1 MDKMPDESNS
11 FNHIPENYLT
21 DLNLRLDALEKK
33 RKRKRLFYIWFP
45 ILLLLGIGLGMYQ
58 SHTPNLPK
66 TKVPVDKALTL
77 VAPKTPDSTPD
88 STPNSTYKSTPD
100 STHKSI
106 QKPNNLR
113 AQLEPTPKTFAQTKR
128 TESATLLNIET
139 PLKDTIPYTS
149 PEAVIVAEKL
159 NEVNVAVAHIDSTF
173 SKIEISPK
181 PSEFRIPF
189 REIPPITLH
198 RIGFFTWPILETLQ
212 ASKTEVS
219 WQGMLGF
226 SSGLSGII
234 SSFTPM
240 ENPISSFLNATY
252 VDYKSYAQARK
263 EAERATSSLDL
274 SVFYRQQAKHWFYQ
288 VGIAYNEWGEQI
300 VYPFNSIDGTNRYR
314 YLNVPIFAGYQWT
327 KNKVSLSPMLGLSA
341 GIKLSGRGYYL
352 MPNGGV
358 DIVEAQTF
366 STSGIVQIELAYHLN
381 PFIFHFTPG
390 IRSSI
395 GSPVKSAV
403 TKNSYQAIGCQIGFI
418 YRFEGKL
425 K

>member
-1 MDKMPDESNS
+1 MDKKPDDSNS
-11 FNHIPENYLT
+11 FNQIPENYLT

-33 RKRKRLFYIWFP
+33 RKRKRIFYIWFP
-45 ILLLLGIGLGMYQ
+45 ILLLFGIGLGMYQ
-58 SHTPNLPK
+58 SLRPNLPR
-66 TKVPVDKALTL
+66 TKVSVDKALTL
-77 VAPKTPDSTPD
+77 VSPATPDS
-88 STPNSTYKSTPD
+88 SRNSTYKSTPD
-100 STHKSI
+100 STDKSI
-106 QKPNNLR
+106 QKQNSLSR
-113 AQLEPTPKTFAQTKR
+113 HLEPTPKTSIPSKR
-128 TESATLLNIET
+128 TESATPLNIET
-139 PLKDTIPYTS
+139 QRKDSIPYTS
-149 PEAVIVAEKL
+149 HDTEIAAEGHKA
-159 NEVNVAVAHIDSTF
+159 ENVAVAHIDSTF
-173 SKIEISPK
+173 SKIEMTPK

-189 REIPPITLH
+189 REIPLIALH

-212 ASKTEVS
+212 ASKTKVS
-219 WQGMLGF
+219 WQRMLGF
-226 SSGLSGII
+226 SSGVSGII

-314 YLNVPIFAGYQWT
+314 YLNIPIFAGYQWT

-366 STSGIVQIELAYHLN
+366 STSGIAQIELAYHLN

-418 YRFEGKL
+418 YLLEHKRK
-425 K
+425 

>member
-1 MDKMPDESNS
+1 MDKKPDESNS
-11 FNHIPENYLT
+11 FNQIPENYLI

-33 RKRKRLFYIWFP
+33 RKRKRIFYIWFP
-45 ILLLLGIGLGMYQ
+45 ILLLFGIGLGMYQ
-58 SHTPNLPK
+58 SLRPNLPT
-66 TKVPVDKALTL
+66 TKVSVDKALTL
-77 VAPKTPDSTPD
+77 VSPTTPNSNR
-88 STPNSTYKSTPD
+88 NSTYKSTPD
-100 STHKSI
+100 STQKSI
-106 QKPNNLR
+106 QKQNSLSR
-113 AQLEPTPKTFAQTKR
+113 HLEPTPKTSIQSKR
-128 TESATLLNIET
+128 TESATELNIET
-139 PLKDTIPYTS
+139 QRKDTIPFTS
-149 PEAVIVAEKL
+149 DDAKIAAEGLKAEK
-159 NEVNVAVAHIDSTF
+159 VAVAHIDSNF
-173 SKIEISPK
+173 SKIEMSPK

-189 REIPPITLH
+189 REIPPIALH
-198 RIGFFTWPILETLQ
+198 RIGFFTWPILETSQ
-212 ASKTEVS
+212 ERKTEVS
-219 WQGMLGF
+219 WQHMLGF
-226 SSGLSGII
+226 SCGVSGII

-240 ENPISSFLNATY
+240 ENPVSSFLNTTY
-252 VDYKSYAQARK
+252 GDYKSYAQARK

-314 YLNVPIFAGYQWT
+314 YLNIPIFAGYQWT

-352 MPNGGV
+352 MPTGGV

-366 STSGIVQIELAYHLN
+366 STSGIAQIELAYHLN

-418 YRFEGKL
+418 YLLEHKRK
-425 K
+425 

>member
-58 SHTPNLPK
+58 SHTPNLPT
-66 TKVPVDKALTL
+66 TKISVDKALTL
-77 VAPKTPDSTPD
+77 VAPKTPDST
-88 STPNSTYKSTPD
+88 NKSTSD

-113 AQLEPTPKTFAQTKR
+113 AHLEPTPKTFAQTKR
-128 TESATLLNIET
+128 TESATLFNIGT

-149 PEAVIVAEKL
+149 PEAVIVSEKL

-173 SKIEISPK
+173 SKIEISPQ

-189 REIPPITLH
+189 REVPPIALH

-212 ASKTEVS
+212 AGKTEVS

-288 VGIAYNEWGEQI
+288 
-300 VYPFNSIDGTNRYR
+300 
-314 YLNVPIFAGYQWT
+314 
-327 KNKVSLSPMLGLSA
+327 
-341 GIKLSGRGYYL
+341 
-352 MPNGGV
+352 
-358 DIVEAQTF
+358 
-366 STSGIVQIELAYHLN
+366 
-381 PFIFHFTPG
+381 
-390 IRSSI
+390 
-395 GSPVKSAV
+395 
-403 TKNSYQAIGCQIGFI
+403 
-418 YRFEGKL
+418 
-425 K
+425 

>member
-1 MDKMPDESNS
+1 MDKKADDSNS
-11 FNHIPENYLT
+11 FNQIPENYLI

-33 RKRKRLFYIWFP
+33 RKRKRIFYIWFP
-45 ILLLLGIGLGMYQ
+45 ILLLFGIGLGMYQ
-58 SHTPNLPK
+58 SLRPNLPT
-66 TKVPVDKALTL
+66 TKVSVVKALTL
-77 VAPKTPDSTPD
+77 VSPTTPDSTR
-88 STPNSTYKSTPD
+88 NSTYKSTPD
-100 STHKSI
+100 STQKSI
-106 QKPNNLR
+106 QKPNNLSR
-113 AQLEPTPKTFAQTKR
+113 HLEPTPKTSIPSKR
-128 TESATLLNIET
+128 TESATPLNIET
-139 PLKDTIPYTS
+139 QRKDSIPYTS
-149 PEAVIVAEKL
+149 DDTEIAAEGHKA
-159 NEVNVAVAHIDSTF
+159 ENVAVAHIDSNF
-173 SKIEISPK
+173 SKIEMSPQ

-189 REIPPITLH
+189 REIPPIALQ
-198 RIGFFTWPILETLQ
+198 RIGFFTWPILETSQ
-212 ASKTEVS
+212 ASKTKVS
-219 WQGMLGF
+219 WQRMLGF
-226 SSGLSGII
+226 SCGVSGII

-314 YLNVPIFAGYQWT
+314 YLNIPIFAGYQWT

-366 STSGIVQIELAYHLN
+366 STSGIAQIELAYHLN

-418 YRFEGKL
+418 YLLEHKRK
-425 K
+425 

>member
-1 MDKMPDESNS
+1 MDKKADDSNS
-11 FNHIPENYLT
+11 FNQIPENYLI

-33 RKRKRLFYIWFP
+33 RKRKRIFYIWFP
-45 ILLLLGIGLGMYQ
+45 ILLLFGIGLGMYQ
-58 SHTPNLPK
+58 SLRPNLPT
-66 TKVPVDKALTL
+66 TKVSVVKALTL
-77 VAPKTPDSTPD
+77 VSPTTPDSTR
-88 STPNSTYKSTPD
+88 NSTYKSTPD
-100 STHKSI
+100 STQKSI
-106 QKPNNLR
+106 QKPNNLSR
-113 AQLEPTPKTFAQTKR
+113 HLEPTPKTSIPSKR
-128 TESATLLNIET
+128 TESATPLNIET
-139 PLKDTIPYTS
+139 QRKDSIPYTS
-149 PEAVIVAEKL
+149 DDTEIAAEGHKAEK
-159 NEVNVAVAHIDSTF
+159 VAVAHIDSTF
-173 SKIEISPK
+173 SKIEISPQQ
-181 PSEFRIPF
+181 SEFRIPF

-198 RIGFFTWPILETLQ
+198 RIGFFTWPILETSQ

-219 WQGMLGF
+219 WQHMLGF
-226 SSGLSGII
+226 SCGVSGII

-314 YLNVPIFAGYQWT
+314 YLNIPIFAGYQWT

-352 MPNGGV
+352 MPDGGV

-366 STSGIVQIELAYHLN
+366 STSGIAQIELAYHLN

-418 YRFEGKL
+418 YLLEHKRK
-425 K
+425 